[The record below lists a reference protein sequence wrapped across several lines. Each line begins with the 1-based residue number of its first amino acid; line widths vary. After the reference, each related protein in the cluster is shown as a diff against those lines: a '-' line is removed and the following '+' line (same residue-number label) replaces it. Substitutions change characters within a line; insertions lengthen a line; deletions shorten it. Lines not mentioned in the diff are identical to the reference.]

1 MSRSSASSRSEK
13 RHRVKFGRMSAREE
27 KQLAELTRMPGSEID
42 TSDIPEVTD
51 WSKAEIGKFYRPI
64 KQSVTVRLDKDVIAW
79 LKSHG
84 PGYQTRINE
93 LLRQVMLRSR

>member
-1 MSRSSASSRSEK
+1 
-13 RHRVKFGRMSAREE
+13 MSAREE
-27 KQLAELTRMPGSEID
+27 KQLADLARMPDSEID

-93 LLRQVMLRSR
+93 LLRRVMLRSR

>member
-1 MSRSSASSRSEK
+1 MTPARRRGLSRLA
-13 RHRVKFGRMSAREE
+13 AR
-27 KQLAELTRMPGSEID
+27 PDSEID
-42 TSDIPEVTD
+42 FSEIPPLKESFWKNAVRNP
-51 WSKAEIGKFYRPI
+51 FYRPI

-93 LLRQVMLRSR
+93 LLRRVMLRSR

>member
-1 MSRSSASSRSEK
+1 
-13 RHRVKFGRMSAREE
+13 MSAREE
-27 KQLAELTRMPGSEID
+27 KQLAELGRMPDSEID

-93 LLRQVMLRSR
+93 LLRRVMLRSR